1 MIYLPVFVQ
10 LFEFLKN
17 YWFWVKDLKEPVV
30 FMKEPV
36 KNWWVLELVI

>member
-1 MIYLPVFVQ
+1 L
-10 LFEFLKN
+10 EKN
-17 YWFWVKDLKEPVV
+17 RNQRTANPGYFKDLKEPVV